1 MYLKKKEKKKKKP
14 QQSCLFQTKR
24 LFFFLLAKSFG
35 RQAKEL
41 LISCLTSGEAHV
53 RQQAQ
58 QGPLAHGK
66 ALSGPYLISWQGLA
80 LHPQQCEKKSK
91 RKSRGRKEGVCH
103 WEGGDQRGPVSQA
116 VLRNM
121 AGLYLGL
128 LCCLL
133 LLKITTAVSPA
144 FHGRGMTSHLFSCE
158 AEQRAHW
165 GDNAPFQTQL
175 GERVAKEIGNMI
187 HSLKSLS
194 R

>member
-1 MYLKKKEKKKKKP
+1 MYLKKKEKKKKASTELPFPDKEA
-14 QQSCLFQTKR
+14 
-24 LFFFLLAKSFG
+24 FFFPFG
-35 RQAKEL
+35 KEL
-41 LISCLTSGEAHV
+41 WAPS
-53 RQQAQ
+53 
-58 QGPLAHGK
+58 QGATYQLFDIRG
-66 ALSGPYLISWQGLA
+66 GPRASAGPAGTPGSWQGTEWSLSYQLA
-80 LHPQQCEKKSK
+80 GSGTSSTTVWKKKAREKAGE
-91 RKSRGRKEGVCH
+91 GRKVCVTGR
-103 WEGGDQRGPVSQA
+103 EETKGDPWAR
-116 VLRNM
+116 LNM

-175 GERVAKEIGNMI
+175 GERVAKEIGNMT